1 MPIVVAKTPFEDPAC
16 TQGLDERKCIF
27 PQKHC
32 KARYYFLGSG
42 CNKKTRESRKK
53 SAQGLVG
60 MKYEMRQWSTAV
72 TLRLSRLSR
81 EDIRQ
86 LFRLE
91 QIRFACC
98 IQSSSYRRL
107 KEVDQ
112 LISCNNTFDPHGSQ
126 GFQKQTSD
134 VLHFRSFEG
143 NGWREGNWK
152 WKLYL

>member
-1 MPIVVAKTPFEDPAC
+1 MRGNAFFHRSIVKQDIISSVVAVIRK
-16 TQGLDERKCIF
+16 LER
-27 PQKHC
+27 
-32 KARYYFLGSG
+32 A
-42 CNKKTRESRKK
+42 EK
-53 SAQGLVG
+53 SAEGLVG

-107 KEVDQ
+107 KEVAQ
-112 LISCNNTFDPHGSQ
+112 LISCNNTFDPRGSQ

-143 NGWREGNWK
+143 NGWMDGWI
-152 WKLYL
+152 